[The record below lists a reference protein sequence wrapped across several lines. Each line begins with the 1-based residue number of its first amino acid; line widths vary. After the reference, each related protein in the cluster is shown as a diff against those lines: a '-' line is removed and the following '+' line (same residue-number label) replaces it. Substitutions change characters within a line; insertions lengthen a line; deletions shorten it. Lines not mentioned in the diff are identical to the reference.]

1 MAPIASFS
9 DDSRIIKRTLPKS
22 LLLRDYLLDDMSSC
36 SSNGFRSY
44 PRRQCCNAAVRFL
57 VEADLSKNVKQLPSN
72 HHRRLNIESRINRT
86 SSFKPKQSSILQ
98 KASGVVI
105 KVFKHLK
112 HGFWKKHDRR
122 HNNEV
127 KRLKS
132 FADLLNEKE
141 ITPPLSPSASP
152 VSTAVPIAAAAE
164 LTSSTSNSNSWSD
177 SDFTAATGSFTA
189 GNYEVNLAQNDI
201 VDESPEDKKLTN
213 GNRVG
218 TTTATATVP
227 VNNDSDSTG
236 NATWLDKH
244 DEQFSPVSVMDFPTE
259 NNIDHDVKDED
270 EVSSVS
276 QHKRLAVKG
285 TKTSMY
291 KRVPQLEPV
300 KLEDRIAQSVVES
313 SSKENKIE
321 KKATE
326 LLQLMKS
333 TFSTPHSSEY
343 DVVERVL
350 LGFFKESAIE
360 EKVSDNEMIKRAK
373 DWMEGQEQEQEM
385 FIDWDCESN
394 RETYLRDMEK
404 CVKWSNYDHE
414 LEKVNVGLEME
425 FEIFKSLVNDVL
437 TDLNLQEF

>member
-218 TTTATATVP
+218 TTTAPATVP

-276 QHKRLAVKG
+276 QHIRLAVKG

-300 KLEDRIAQSVVES
+300 KLEDRIAQSVLES

-333 TFSTPHSSEY
+333 TFSSHHPLECV
-343 DVVERVL
+343 VVESVL

-373 DWMEGQEQEQEM
+373 DWMEGQEQEM

-404 CVKWSNYDHE
+404 GVKWSNYDHE

-425 FEIFKSLVNDVL
+425 FEIFKSLVSDVL
-437 TDLNLQEF
+437 IDLNLQEF